1 MNIGSDVTN
10 ASIIFGGHLQQIFS
24 PSYFIKKINVKVPT
38 FDWQKKS
45 QMETKIASKLT
56 L

>member
-1 MNIGSDVTN
+1 MIILWFRCHKCINHFWWASPTNIRPV
-10 ASIIFGGHLQQIFS
+10 
-24 PSYFIKKINVKVPT
+24 IKKINVKVPT